1 MEFNADVPRVESA
14 YDSMETI
21 HPEAHDA
28 LSGATLEVGNHG
40 STAWYKPAENKV
52 VINSDFVN
60 DLSDEEV
67 LGVLLNTGLKILY
80 WNMHEVSNN
89 FKNIAMD
96 LIVNDE
102 ISNINGASVHED
114 AIMGENFD
122 IDSTLIAR
130 EKFNQLCQE
139 IASK

>member
-14 YDSMETI
+14 YDSMKNI
-21 HPEAHDA
+21 HPEAYDA

-40 STAWYKPAENKV
+40 STAWYKPADNKV
-52 VINSDFVN
+52 VLNPEFVN

-67 LGVLLNTGLKILY
+67 IGVLLNTGLKMLY
-80 WNMHEVSNN
+80 WNMHEALNN

-96 LIVNDE
+96 LIVNEE
-102 ISNINGASVHED
+102 ILNINGASVHED
-114 AIMGENFD
+114 AITGENFD

-130 EKFNQLCQE
+130 ENFDQLCRE